1 MATTQPSIRVTKTF
15 SFRGNPVKEYSNRYY
30 FDGEAP
36 ADFSTWTTFMDAI
49 VLLEKAMI
57 TSDQKVIQCQGFA
70 PGSEVAVATKAYTTV
85 GTMSSTGGTA
95 TPGDCAVVLRMATTK
110 KSTKNH
116 TVYVFSYYHRALWD
130 TAGGSS
136 DTVFANQKN
145 QIQDYAT
152 AWINGITV
160 AGRPYKRTTPDGHL
174 TTGRTVD
181 QWIGHR
187 DFPR

>member
-1 MATTQPSIRVTKTF
+1 MATTQHSIRVVKTF
-15 SFRGNPVKEYSNRYY
+15 SFRGDPAKEYSNRYY
-30 FDGEAP
+30 FDGGSP
-36 ADFSTWTTFMDAI
+36 GTSSDWYTFMDAI

-57 TSDQKVIQCQGFA
+57 TNDQKVIGCYGFA

-95 TPGDCAVVLRMATTK
+95 TPGDCAAVLRMATTK
-110 KSTKNH
+110 KSSKNH
-116 TVYVFSYYHRALWD
+116 TVYVFSYYHRALWQ
-130 TAGGSS
+130 TASGSS
-136 DTVFANQKN
+136 DTLFAGQKT
-145 QIQDYAT
+145 QIEDYAT

-181 QWIGHR
+181 PWIGHR